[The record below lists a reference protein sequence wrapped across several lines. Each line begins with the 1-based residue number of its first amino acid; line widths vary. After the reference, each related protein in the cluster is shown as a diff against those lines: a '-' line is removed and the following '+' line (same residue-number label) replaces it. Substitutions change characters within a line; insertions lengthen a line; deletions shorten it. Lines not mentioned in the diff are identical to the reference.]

1 MFDVILFT
9 DTPEFAT
16 RTRGY
21 GVHRLASHLRER
33 GYSCLVID
41 FISALTFDNYKQII
55 DYAVGNNTLM
65 VGISLTWL
73 PFRYSLMNGIDDAG
87 VHDPGREI
95 PKQGVD
101 EHVSGKT
108 DMFADKFSTAIVK
121 NQVEPWF
128 ELIKQRNPQTK
139 LVLGG
144 TKLGMY
150 LDIKM
155 IDYMFVGYSET
166 MLVDFLDSMS
176 GKASKRIWNKVI
188 DYDQKAQAP
197 VWDFRLSSTTYTE
210 FDFIQPQ
217 EPLSLEVG
225 RGCRFKCKFC
235 SYPLIGQRN
244 INDYLKHPHVLE
256 QELLKNYNMW
266 GTTKYFIVD
275 DTFNDSTEKMQMF
288 LDVTN
293 KLPFKLSFW
302 CYLRLDLLAAHP
314 EQIPMLKEM
323 GMSQCYFG
331 IETFNREAGKSVGKG
346 GDPDRLKETLYK
358 CRQVWGKDISIQAGF
373 IVGLPH
379 EDSESIM
386 QTAQWLARPDCPI
399 DIKWIVPLSIAAGN
413 HEVLK
418 YMHRSEFDLN
428 SEKYGYR
435 MPDVNK
441 FWEWSKDDETDI
453 TSSQCADRIA
463 LEAESLYKN
472 TLYKG
477 DLNRSSLPHPILC
490 DREQTLAMTDN
501 DYLRLVNSINQPQ
514 LYLESCEKD
523 YFLPLISK
531 LAVQRNVLSS
541 TIDGNF

>member
-1 MFDVILFT
+1 MFDVVLFT

-21 GVHRLASHLRER
+21 GVHRLASHIRER

-41 FISALTFDNYKQII
+41 FISALTLENFKSII
-55 DYAVGNNTLM
+55 DNAVGDNTAM
-65 VGISLTWL
+65 IGISLTWL
-73 PFRYSLMNGIDDAG
+73 PFRYTLMNGIDDAG

-108 DMFADKFSTAIVK
+108 DLFADKFSTAIVK

-128 ELIKQRNPQTK
+128 NYIKEKNSNTK

-166 MLVDFLDSMS
+166 MLIDFLDSLTS
-176 GKASKRIWNKVI
+176 KTPKRIWNKII

-197 VWDFRLSSTTYTE
+197 VWDFRASKTTYTD
-210 FDFIQPQ
+210 FDLIQPQ

-235 SYPLIGQRN
+235 SYPLIGQKN
-244 INDYLKHPHVLE
+244 INDYLKYCEILE
-256 QELLKNYNMW
+256 EELLNNYKMW
-266 GTTKYFIVD
+266 GTTRYFIVD

-288 LDVTN
+288 LDVV
-293 KLPFKLSFW
+293 KRLPFKISFW
-302 CYLRLDLLAAHP
+302 CYLRLDLLTAHP
-314 EQIPMLKEM
+314 EQIPMLKDM
-323 GMSQCYFG
+323 GIAQCYFG

-346 GDPDRLKETLYK
+346 GDPDKLKKTLYK
-358 CRQVWGKDISIQAGF
+358 CREVWGNDVSIQAGF
-373 IVGLPH
+373 IIGLPH
-379 EDSESIM
+379 EDSQSIIE
-386 QTAQWLARPDCPI
+386 TAKWLAKSDCPI
-399 DIKWIVPLSIAAGN
+399 DIRWIVPLSIAAGN

-428 SEKYGYR
+428 SEKYGYKI
-435 MPDVNK
+435 PDPK
-441 FWEWSKDDETDI
+441 QFWEWTKEDQTDI
-453 TSSQCADRIA
+453 NSSQCADRVA
-463 LEAESLYKN
+463 LQAESLYRN
-472 TLYKG
+472 SLYKG
-477 DLNRSSLPHPILC
+477 DLYRASLPHPILS
-490 DREQTLAMTDN
+490 DREKTLQMSDEE
-501 DYLRLVNSINQPQ
+501 YLQLVKSIDQPE
-514 LYLESCEKD
+514 LYVESCEKD
-523 YFLPLISK
+523 YFSILIKK
-531 LAVQRNVLSS
+531 LIVQRNVLSS
-541 TIDGNF
+541 AVDGDF